1 MKRIVT
7 LTMNPALDKSTTV
20 GHIVPDHKLRCK
32 EPKFDPGG
40 GGVNVS
46 RAIKRLGGE
55 TLAVFPAGGYVG
67 AFYKEILEEEGVS
80 FHALPIKGHTRENFI
95 VVDETTG
102 QQYRFGMEGPELSE
116 SEAQQ
121 CLDYLRNLDPKPDYI
136 VASGSLPPGVKPDFI
151 AKVARLAHELKAR
164 FVADTSGEALRVAA
178 HEGVYL
184 LKPNLGELSKLA
196 GVEEVSGDEVG
207 KYARQIIDRGT
218 CEVVV
223 VSLGPAGAL
232 LVSKDEMKHV
242 PAPTVKK
249 KSTVG
254 AGDSMVAGMVY
265 SLAQDMPLKEVV
277 RFGVACGT
285 AATMNAGTELF
296 KKADVE
302 KLYNWLKSQE

>member
-20 GHIVPDHKLRCK
+20 GHIVPDHKLRCS

-55 TLAVFPAGGYVG
+55 ALAVFPAGGHVG
-67 AFYKEILEEEGVS
+67 AFYQEILGEEEVPYK
-80 FHALPIKGHTRENFI
+80 ALPIQGHTRENFI

-116 SEAQQ
+116 TEAQQ
-121 CLDYLRNLDPKPDYI
+121 CLEYLRNLDPKPDYI
-136 VASGSLPPGVKPDFI
+136 VASGSLPPGVKPQFMGDL
-151 AKVARLAHELKAR
+151 ARLAHDLGAR
-164 FVADTSGEALRVAA
+164 FVADTSGEALKVATQ
-178 HEGVYL
+178 EGVYL

-196 GVEEVSGDEVG
+196 GVEEVSGEDVG

-249 KSTVG
+249 RSTVG
-254 AGDSMVAGMVY
+254 AGDSMVAGMVF
-265 SLAQDMPLKEVV
+265 SLAQDMPLKDVV

-285 AATMNAGTELF
+285 AATMNPGTELF
-296 KKADVE
+296 KKADVD
-302 KLYNWLKSQE
+302 KLYNWLKSQA